1 MTGYGKADAT
11 VGTKKIGVEIRTLN
25 SKQLDLNVK
34 TPPAYR
40 RAEYEI
46 RSLASRALV
55 RGKADIYVT
64 VEETSGAGGAR
75 LDTAVFADY
84 HRQIKEATKESYSYG
99 KPLMD
104 DAANAMVVA
113 AILRLP
119 DVLVSEAAEAP
130 EAENEVLMKA
140 LGDALAAL
148 DKFRTEEG
156 AILLADMLARVSTIS
171 KLLTLVEPFEKA
183 RIGVVRARILE
194 NIASMGVAV
203 DSNRLEQEMIFWVEK
218 FDITEEKVRLTK
230 HCDYFRT
237 TAGEEEGAGRKL
249 GFIAQEMGRE
259 INTLGSKANDA
270 DIQKIVVQMKD
281 ELEKI
286 KEQLLNIL

>member
-1 MTGYGKADAT
+1 MTGYGKALAT
-11 VGTKKIGVEIRTLN
+11 VGTKKIAVEIRTLN

-34 TPPAYR
+34 MPAAYR
-40 RAEYEI
+40 PREYEV
-46 RSLASRALV
+46 RSLAAETIG

-64 VEETSGAGGAR
+64 LEEGASGGATINR
-75 LDTAVFADY
+75 ALFETYF
-84 HRQIKEATKESYSYG
+84 RQIKEAAKATGIHIEEG
-99 KPLMD
+99 EELIP
-104 DAANAMVVA
+104 

-119 DVLVSEAAEAP
+119 DVLTSEVAEELSDEEGNALAEACRG
-130 EAENEVLMKA
+130 A
-140 LGDALAAL
+140 LTAL

-171 KLLTLVEPFEKA
+171 GLLERVEPFEKA

-218 FDITEEKVRLTK
+218 FDITEEKVRLAK

-270 DIQKIVVQMKD
+270 EIQKLVVQMKD